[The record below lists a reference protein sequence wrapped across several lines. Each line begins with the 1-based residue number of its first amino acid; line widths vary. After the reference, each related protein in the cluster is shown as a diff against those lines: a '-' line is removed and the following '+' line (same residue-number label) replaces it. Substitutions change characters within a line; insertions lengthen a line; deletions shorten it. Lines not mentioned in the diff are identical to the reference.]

1 MLQIYALVV
10 AINVIIG
17 VIVLFDR
24 MQGDGFEGDGSF
36 IHNNT
41 FALTLT
47 IFAGIIA
54 ISSLMAP
61 YGERT
66 NGELPFAMLP
76 ILGDLLP
83 ALATFAG
90 FFVFLTRYL
99 KANHPTIYTD
109 HSFFALVENSEFQIA
124 VFCLIVATIHFFFPQ
139 VAFI

>member
-1 MLQIYALVV
+1 MLQIYALIV
-10 AINVIIG
+10 AINVIMG

-24 MQGDGFEGDGSF
+24 VQGDGFEGDGSF

-41 FALTLT
+41 FTLTLT

-61 YGERT
+61 YGEKI
-66 NGELPFAMLP
+66 NGELPFSMLP

-90 FFVFLTRYL
+90 YFVFLTRYL
-99 KANHPTIYTD
+99 KANHPAVYTD
-109 HSFFALVENSEFQIA
+109 NGFFALVENSEFHIA
-124 VFCLIVATIHFFFPQ
+124 IFCLIVATIHFFFPQ